1 MLRKALAAA
10 MFAGLLTTASAP
22 SANADTAVL
31 IDKIVAVVGEV
42 SILRSDVT
50 AAARPFY
57 VKIGKPE
64 EHPKEIEQLHQDI
77 LARMIEDV
85 LVAREARRLNL
96 DVRPA
101 EIEQAKEWIA
111 KQNKISRAEL
121 EAEVRKQGVGKEE
134 YEAEL
139 HRQLLA
145 EKWVA
150 LKVRPRVK
158 VPPPTSDK
166 PEDQAPFLK
175 ALEDERRKA
184 VADLRQLTYVEV
196 RW

>member
-1 MLRKALAAA
+1 MLRKALAA
-10 MFAGLLTTASAP
+10 SALALGFLGSIP
-22 SANADTAVL
+22 EAHADNAVL
-31 IDKIVAVVGEV
+31 VDKIVAVVAEV
-42 SILRSDVT
+42 SILRSDVL

-57 VKIGKPE
+57 AKIGKPE
-64 EHPKEIEQLHQDI
+64 EHAKEVEALHQDI

-85 LVAREARRLNL
+85 LVAREARRLTL

-101 EIEQAKEWIA
+101 DIEQAKEWIA
-111 KQNKISRAEL
+111 KQNKISKEQL
-121 EAEVRKQGVGKEE
+121 ETEVKKQGVGKEE

-150 LKVRPRVK
+150 MKVRPRVK
-158 VPPPTSDK
+158 VPVPTSDK

-175 ALEDERRKA
+175 ALEEERRKA
-184 VADLRQLTYVEV
+184 VAELRQNAFVEV

>member
-1 MLRKALAAA
+1 MLRKALAA
-10 MFAGLLTTASAP
+10 SACLVVTLSVTP
-22 SANADTAVL
+22 DVRAQNAVL
-31 IDKIVAVVGEV
+31 VDKIVAVVGEV
-42 SILRSDVT
+42 SILRSDVL

-57 VKIGKPE
+57 AKIGKPE
-64 EHPKEIEQLHQDI
+64 EHMKEVEQLHQDI

-85 LVAREARRLNL
+85 LVAREARRLNI
-96 DVRPA
+96 DVRPGD
-101 EIEQAKEWIA
+101 IEQAKEWIA
-111 KQNKISRAEL
+111 KQNKLTKAEL
-121 EAEVRKQGVGKEE
+121 EAEVKKQGVGKDE

-139 HRQLLA
+139 MRQLLA

-150 LKVRPRVK
+150 MKVRPRIK
-158 VPPPTSDK
+158 VPVPASEK

-184 VADLRQLTYVEV
+184 VAELRQTSFVEV

>member
-10 MFAGLLTTASAP
+10 AFAALSVSAVPRTAD
-22 SANADTAVL
+22 ADTSVL
-31 IDKIVAVVGEV
+31 VDKIVAVVGEV
-42 SILRSDVT
+42 SILRSDVL

-57 VKIGKPE
+57 AKIGKPE
-64 EHPKEIEQLHQDI
+64 EHMKEVEQIHQDI
-77 LARMIEDV
+77 LARMVEDV

-96 DVRPA
+96 DVRAA

-111 KQNKISRAEL
+111 KQNKLTREQLDTEIK
-121 EAEVRKQGVGKEE
+121 KQGVGKDE

-139 HRQLLA
+139 MRQLLA

-150 LKVRPRVK
+150 MKVRPRVK
-158 VPPPTSDK
+158 VPTPTSDK
-166 PEDQAPFLK
+166 PEDQQAFLK
-175 ALEDERRKA
+175 ALEEERRKA
-184 VADLRQLTYVEV
+184 VAELRKTSYVEV

>member
-1 MLRKALAAA
+1 MLRKALAASV
-10 MFAGLLTTASAP
+10 FALGIVASVPEAK
-22 SANADTAVL
+22 ADNAVL
-31 IDKIVAVVGEV
+31 VDKIVAVVAEV
-42 SILRSDVT
+42 SILRSDVL

-57 VKIGKPE
+57 AKIGKPE
-64 EHPKEIEQLHQDI
+64 DHPKEVEQLHQDI

-96 DVRPA
+96 EVRPA
-101 EIEQAKEWIA
+101 DIEQAKDWIA
-111 KQNKISRAEL
+111 KQNKITKADL
-121 EAEVRKQGVGKEE
+121 ESEVKKQGVGKEE

-150 LKVRPRVK
+150 MKVRPRVK
-158 VPPPTSDK
+158 VPVPTSEK

-175 ALEDERRKA
+175 ALEDERKKA
-184 VADLRQLTYVEV
+184 VAELRGNAFVEV

>member
-10 MFAGLLTTASAP
+10 AMLSVSLVTGQ
-22 SANADTAVL
+22 ADADGAVL
-31 IDKIVAVVGEV
+31 VDKIVAVVGEV
-42 SILRSDVT
+42 SILRSDVL

-57 VKIGKPE
+57 AKIGKPE
-64 EHPKEIEQLHQDI
+64 EHLKEVEQLHQDI
-77 LARMIEDV
+77 LARMVEDV

-96 DVRPA
+96 DVRAA

-111 KQNKISRAEL
+111 KQNKMTRAEL
-121 EAEVRKQGVGKEE
+121 EAEVKKQGVGKEE

-150 LKVRPRVK
+150 MKVRPRVK
-158 VPPPTSDK
+158 MAPATSEK

-184 VADLRQLTYVEV
+184 VAELRQSSFVEV

>member
-1 MLRKALAAA
+1 MLRKALAASA
-10 MFAGLLTTASAP
+10 FALGFMASSPAR
-22 SANADTAVL
+22 ADDAILV
-31 IDKIVAVVGEV
+31 DKIVAVVAEV
-42 SILRSDVT
+42 SILRSDVM

-57 VKIGKPE
+57 AKIGKPE
-64 EHPKEIEQLHQDI
+64 EHMKEVEALHQDI

-96 DVRPA
+96 DVRPGD
-101 EIEQAKEWIA
+101 IEQAKEWIA
-111 KQNKISRAEL
+111 KQNKLTKEQL

-139 HRQLLA
+139 HRQLLG

-150 LKVRPRVK
+150 LKVRPKVK
-158 VPPPTSDK
+158 VPVPTSDK

-175 ALEDERRKA
+175 ALEEERKKA
-184 VADLRQLTYVEV
+184 VAELRQSAFVEV

>member
-1 MLRKALAAA
+1 MVRKVLAAA
-10 MFAGLLTTASAP
+10 AFAYFSVAAP
-22 SANADTAVL
+22 SADAETSVL
-31 IDKIVAVVGEV
+31 VDKIVAVVGEV
-42 SILRSDVT
+42 SILRSDVL

-77 LARMIEDV
+77 LARMVEDV

-96 DVRPA
+96 EVRPA
-101 EIEQAKEWIA
+101 EIDQAKEWIA
-111 KQNKISRAEL
+111 KQNKLTREQL
-121 EAEVRKQGVGKEE
+121 EAEVRKQGVSKEE
-134 YEAEL
+134 YDAEL

-150 LKVRPRVK
+150 TKVRPRVK
-158 VPPPTSDK
+158 MAAPTSEK
-166 PEDQAPFLK
+166 PEDQAPFIH

-184 VADLRQLTYVEV
+184 IAELRRTTYVEV

>member
-1 MLRKALAAA
+1 MLRHLLASGVLAGALLAT
-10 MFAGLLTTASAP
+10 GEASAQP
-22 SANADTAVL
+22 QKAVL
-31 IDKIVAVVGEV
+31 IDKIAAVVGEV
-42 SILRSDVT
+42 SILRSDVL

-57 VKIGKPE
+57 AKVTKPE
-64 EHPKEIEQLHQDI
+64 EIEQLHRDI
-77 LARMIEDV
+77 LARMVEDV

-96 DVRPA
+96 DVREI

-111 KQNKISRAEL
+111 KQNKMTKDQL
-121 EAEVRKQGVGKEE
+121 MAEVKKQGVSKEE

-139 HRQLLA
+139 HRQLIA

-150 LKVRPRVK
+150 MKVRPRVK
-158 VPPPTSDK
+158 MAAPTSEK

-175 ALEDERRKA
+175 ALEDERKKA
-184 VADLRQLTYVEV
+184 VAELRQTTYVEV

>member
-1 MLRKALAAA
+1 MLRKALAASA
-10 MFAGLLTTASAP
+10 LSLAFLASAP
-22 SANADTAVL
+22 EAHADNAVL

-42 SILRSDVT
+42 SILRSDVL

-57 VKIGKPE
+57 AKIGKPE
-64 EHPKEIEQLHQDI
+64 EHMKEVEQLHQDI
-77 LARMIEDV
+77 LGRMIEDV

-96 DVRPA
+96 DVRPGD
-101 EIEQAKEWIA
+101 IEQAKEWIA
-111 KQNKISRAEL
+111 KQNKLTKEQL
-121 EAEVRKQGVGKEE
+121 EAEVKKQGVGKDE

-158 VPPPTSDK
+158 MAPPTSEK

-184 VADLRQLTYVEV
+184 VAELRQTAYVEV